1 MIKIAIPKTIALSI
15 LAKCKDCANV
25 LVRRREDAAA
35 TQLFVQT
42 HRRLGDEEEMHPNC
56 ENIPTG
62 QSQEKWFLENLSFDD
77 QDLCI
82 TQILCK
88 SCVRRGEKMVT

>member
-1 MIKIAIPKTIALSI
+1 MIKITIPKTIALSI

-62 QSQEKWFLENLSFDD
+62 QSQEKWFS
-77 QDLCI
+77 
-82 TQILCK
+82 
-88 SCVRRGEKMVT
+88 EKIEF